1 MRSNSPDLPLTPEE
15 RDARTIF
22 CMQLSQRVRARD
34 VEDFFSSVGKV
45 RDVKLIVCNKTRRF
59 KGISYVEFKDLESV
73 PLALGLSGEFLSLL
87 VCSLFLMIIFQDK
100 SCWEFLLS
108 SSPARQRRTELATTL
123 TR

>member
-1 MRSNSPDLPLTPEE
+1 MTHKNISGGTNSEFHIRNVRSGSPDLPLTPEE

-73 PLALGLSGEFLSLL
+73 PLALGLSG
-87 VCSLFLMIIFQDK
+87 I
-100 SCWEFLLS
+100 
-108 SSPARQRRTELATTL
+108 
-123 TR
+123 